1 MNKKEP
7 IMVLPTR
14 REFLEGGLAAAAAIT
29 VAPPALAAAG
39 TSLPLY
45 AVVHDLRFAAGRSF
59 AAEAQRQGVPVKA
72 IDGKVHALWHD
83 DLYHHW
89 NSQPLPLAG
98 MTTHDALFLLAMMG
112 RDAGMRV
119 IYRAHHRLGPKGE
132 ALAHATFGPPDLLT
146 RHPRFGG
153 PDVRWGTAAARIVTA
168 WPRTAAAMRSSA
180 STIGHADRHAI
191 SRDGLV
197 TWLMVPASIPA

>member
-1 MNKKEP
+1 MA
-7 IMVLPTR
+7 MPTR
-14 REFLEGGLAAAAAIT
+14 REFLEGGLAAAAAMT
-29 VAPPALAAAG
+29 VASPALAAAG
-39 TSLPLY
+39 TGLPLY
-45 AVVHDLRFAAGRSF
+45 AVVHDRRFAASRSF
-59 AAEAQRQGVPVKA
+59 AAEAQRQGVPVKT
-72 IDGKVHALWHD
+72 IDGKVHNLWHD

-89 NSQPLPLAG
+89 NSRPLALTG

-119 IYRAHHRLGPKGE
+119 IYRAHHVLGPKGE
-132 ALAHATFGPPDLLT
+132 VLAHATFGSPDLLSH
-146 RHPRFGG
+146 HPRFDG
-153 PDVRWGTAAARIVTA
+153 PDVRWGAVAAKIVTA
-168 WPRTAAAMRSSA
+168 WPRTAAAMQSSA